1 MSCRV
6 VAFAW
11 IDARQSWQ
19 DATMIDPAI
28 VDLDRVASWMDERGL
43 EHGPLIDVD
52 LLTGG
57 TQNILLRFRR
67 GSRSFVLRRPPPHKR
82 ANSDETMRRE
92 SRVLAALAGTDVPHP
107 ALIAAEP
114 DEAVIGA
121 AFFLMEPIDGYNV
134 TLGLP
139 PAFVDDA
146 VAQREIALSMADAI
160 SALARIDPKAQGIA
174 DLGKWDGWVER
185 QVPRWR
191 NQLDSYASFDG
202 YAGPD
207 IPGLD
212 DVGKWLDS
220 NRPTE
225 LRPGIM
231 HGDFHFANVLIH
243 PTEPRVAA
251 IVDWEL
257 TTIGD
262 PLLDLGHLLA
272 CWPNPDAG
280 ETTPIARASLPAID
294 EVVARYATGSD
305 RDLSALTWFRVL
317 ACYRLGLI
325 LEGTYARASAGLAP
339 KEIGDRLHAHTLA
352 LFAQAGELTA
362 G

>member
-1 MSCRV
+1 
-6 VAFAW
+6 
-11 IDARQSWQ
+11 
-19 DATMIDPAI
+19 MIDPAV
-28 VDLDRVASWMDERGL
+28 VDLDRITTWMDERGL
-43 EHGPLIDVD
+43 EAGPLVDVEV
-52 LLTGG
+52 LTGG

-67 GSRSFVLRRPPPHKR
+67 GARSFVLRRPPPHKR

-139 PAFVDDA
+139 PAFADDPA
-146 VAQREIALSMADAI
+146 AQREIGLSMADAI
-160 SALARIDPKAQGIA
+160 AALARIDPQARGLA
-174 DLGKWDGWVER
+174 DLGRWDGWGER

-191 NQLDSYASFDG
+191 KQLDSYAAFDG
-202 YAGPD
+202 YDGPD
-207 IPGLD
+207 IPGVD
-212 DVGKWLDS
+212 EVGEWLDS
-220 NRPTE
+220 NRPSD
-225 LRPGIM
+225 LRPGVI

-272 CWPNPDAG
+272 CWPNRQAG
-280 ETTPIARASLPAID
+280 ELTPVALADLPTID
-294 EVVARYATGSD
+294 EVVARYAASSD
-305 RDLSALTWFRVL
+305 RDLSALAWFRVL

-325 LEGTYARASAGLAP
+325 LEGTHARACAGQAP
-339 KEIGDRLHAHTLA
+339 KEIGDRLHAHTLS
-352 LFAQAGELTA
+352 LLAQATDLIAT
-362 G
+362 